1 MAFAAVLNLDGD
13 QGFALVG
20 AFTKHAGEMTL
31 LFTAGVTLMRLDVNG
46 DGRADYQMKINGDV
60 TGASGDWA
68 L

>member
-1 MAFAAVLNLDGD
+1 
-13 QGFALVG
+13 
-20 AFTKHAGEMTL
+20 MTH

-60 TGASGDWA
+60 TGASGGWA